1 MNSDQSIQ
9 IYPLV
14 ADNRINNS
22 IVKKRFDGIFT
33 LSFFFIILLSGSVQS
48 YDIRALALM
57 NAFLQ
62 IWLFYRISF
71 KISRRLQTSIYL
83 IFFYLIYSLAI
94 TTDAEDLLYI
104 AFRFYD
110 IFAAFSLLNY
120 WLIRK
125 PDFEKTFFYVLM
137 FFFIHGTLGFVL
149 SNSLSSLYSPIIVEG
164 VYAGAQLSY
173 LFFFPHE
180 PYLGLQRSQGLFWE
194 PGVYQIYLNI
204 LLFYCAFYKR
214 SMVLSVLV
222 LGGVLSTMSTTGL
235 AIALAQVLVFAGMH
249 AKLSVKGIVML
260 IVMVL
265 SLPFL
270 ILLTFNN
277 IDDKLNGER
286 AGSSWARSFDT
297 LNGMSVAAN
306 NPLGIG
312 FNPLKYQAIAAENPF
327 KIETPLQTDRGQTNG
342 IVMLFYSSGF
352 FWAFVLLYCFFKNR
366 VFYSKS
372 WLFNC
377 IVFVSLLTE
386 PVLFSPFFFLFVLAG
401 LVNKTSTYF
410 RLSNDR
416 PSLS

>member
-1 MNSDQSIQ
+1 MNSDPLIQ

-14 ADNRINNS
+14 AGQKNNNGV
-22 IVKKRFDGIFT
+22 VKKRIDRIFT

-48 YDIRALALM
+48 YDIRALALI

-62 IWLFYRISF
+62 IWLLYRISF
-71 KISRRLQTSIYL
+71 KISKRLQKAIYL
-83 IFFYLIYSLAI
+83 ILFYFIYSLII
-94 TTDAEDLLYI
+94 TNNASDLQYI

-110 IFAAFSLLNY
+110 IFAAFLLLNY

-137 FFFIHGTLGFVL
+137 FFFIHGILGFVL
-149 SNSLSSLYSPIIVEG
+149 SNLFFNAFSPIIVDG
-164 VYAGAQLSY
+164 VYAGAQLRY
-173 LFFFPHE
+173 LFFLGHAE
-180 PYLGLQRSQGLFWE
+180 YLGLHRSQGLFWE
-194 PGVYQIYLNI
+194 PGVYQMYLNM

-214 SMVLSVLV
+214 NMVLSVLV

-235 AIALAQVLVFAGMH
+235 TIALAQVLVFAGMH
-249 AKLSVKGIVML
+249 AKFSVRRLVML
-260 IVMVL
+260 IVIVL
-265 SLPFL
+265 SLPYL
-270 ILLTFNN
+270 ILLTSNN
-277 IDDKLNGER
+277 IDDKFNGER

-297 LNGMSVAAN
+297 LNGISVAAN

-312 FNPLKYQAIAAENPF
+312 FNPLKYQAIAAENPY

-352 FWAFVLLYCFFKNR
+352 FWAFVLLYYFFKNK

-386 PVLFSPFFFLFVLAG
+386 PLLFSPFFFLFVLAG
-401 LVNKTSTYF
+401 LVNKTSTYS

-416 PSLS
+416 PSLR